1 MLRYDQQVALIVSV
15 MRSAIPRR
23 RPGKRALPGLTA
35 VILAAGA
42 SRRYG
47 EPKQLVRYRGETLL
61 ERSVRLTR
69 TAGAR
74 QVCVVL
80 GYRGDVI
87 QRALERNGVYLDCG
101 STVRNPRWRD
111 GMGRSLACGIRASTP
126 ECEGGSGLLERS
138 AEAGSRGPGEA
149 GFGLAARSA
158 RCGSVPLCRQAGCAG
173 DFFPRSWFG
182 ILKSLTEDRGAQVL
196 LASESSIVGVPMPNA
211 GVDIDR
217 REDLAQLPP

>member
-1 MLRYDQQVALIVSV
+1 

-23 RPGKRALPGLTA
+23 RPGKRALLGLDA
-35 VILAAGA
+35 IVLAAGA

-47 EPKQLVRYRGETLL
+47 EPKQLVRYRGETLV
-61 ERSVRLTR
+61 ERSIRLAR

-87 QRALERNGVYLDCG
+87 QRALERNGVYLECG

-111 GMGRSLACGIRASTP
+111 GMGRSLACGIRAVPPNARAALVCLSDQP
-126 ECEGGSGLLERS
+126 LLE
-138 AEAGSRGPGEA
+138 AEDLAKLVSVWRRNPCAAVASRYAGRLGAPA
-149 GFGLAARSA
+149 I
-158 RCGSVPLCRQAGCAG
+158 
-173 DFFPRSWFG
+173 FPRSWFG
-182 ILKSLTEDRGAQVL
+182 ILKSLTGDRGAQVL
-196 LASESSIVGVPMPNA
+196 LASKSSIVGVPMPNA

-217 REDLAQLPP
+217 PEDLAQLPP

>member
-1 MLRYDQQVALIVSV
+1 

-23 RPGKRALPGLTA
+23 RPGKRALPGLA
-35 VILAAGA
+35 AIILAAGA

-61 ERSVRLTR
+61 ERSIRLAR

-80 GYRGDVI
+80 GYRGDVM
-87 QRALERNGVYLDCG
+87 QRALERNGVFLDCG

-111 GMGRSLACGIRASTP
+111 GMGRSLACGIRALPPNARAALVCLSDQP
-126 ECEGGSGLLERS
+126 KLE
-138 AEAGSRGPGEA
+138 AEDLAKLVSVWRRDPRAAVASRYAGRLGAPA
-149 GFGLAARSA
+149 I
-158 RCGSVPLCRQAGCAG
+158 
-173 DFFPRSWFG
+173 FPRSWFG
-182 ILKSLTEDRGAQVL
+182 ILKSLNEDRGAQVL
-196 LASESSIVGVPMPNA
+196 LASEGSVVSVPMPNA

-217 REDLAQLPP
+217 PEDLSQLPP

>member
-1 MLRYDQQVALIVSV
+1 

-23 RPGKRALPGLTA
+23 RPGKRALPGLA
-35 VILAAGA
+35 AIILAAGA

-61 ERSVRLTR
+61 ERSIRLAR

-74 QVCVVL
+74 QVRVVL
-80 GYRGDVI
+80 GYRGDVM
-87 QRALERNGVYLDCG
+87 QRALERNGVFVDCG

-111 GMGRSLACGIRASTP
+111 GMGRSLACGIRALPPNARAALVCLSDQP
-126 ECEGGSGLLERS
+126 KLE
-138 AEAGSRGPGEA
+138 AEDLAKLVSVWRRDPRAAVASRYAGRLGAPA
-149 GFGLAARSA
+149 I
-158 RCGSVPLCRQAGCAG
+158 
-173 DFFPRSWFG
+173 FPRSWFG

-196 LASESSIVGVPMPNA
+196 LASEGSVVSVPMPNA

-217 REDLAQLPP
+217 PEDLSQLPP